1 MNKIKILLAMPI
13 YNREL
18 LALNSIRSIVE
29 MTNID
34 KSFEVTLAL
43 GINSMD
49 ELTSLGT
56 EQAFI
61 RLQALD
67 AGACMCLLYS
77 IDGAISNTKWN
88 QIPSERKQELKA
100 FHKQVTGK

>member
-1 MNKIKILLAMPI
+1 MTDLTDRINIGKDTAAKLIK
-13 YNREL
+13 
-18 LALNSIRSIVE
+18 V
-29 MTNID
+29 
-34 KSFEVTLAL
+34 
-43 GINSMD
+43 GINSID
-49 ELTSLGT
+49 ELTALGT

-88 QIPSERKQELKA
+88 QISAERKQELKA

>member
-1 MNKIKILLAMPI
+1 MTDLTDRINIGKDTAAKLIK
-13 YNREL
+13 
-18 LALNSIRSIVE
+18 V
-29 MTNID
+29 
-34 KSFEVTLAL
+34 
-43 GINSMD
+43 GINSID
-49 ELTSLGT
+49 ELTALGT

-88 QIPSERKQELKA
+88 QIPSERKQKLKA